1 MRDTFVCVVVVPER
15 INIEIMLLTAHIRQR
30 RRQYRLLRAAPDEE
44 IAVLVSNV
52 IHICSHRHIF
62 ACLHRLMVCQ
72 VTTQTHTVVETLLTE
87 SLVLKAADRARDI
100 EIAYSSGVRS
110 LSAVIQ
116 RQTRAR
122 VRVILIIIIYS
133 HITADLRLGLQ
144 TRTLCTH
151 IDHAVQRRRSVQH
164 RRSTFDH
171 LYLADILQRHVVPV
185 DLTGLRIQNR
195 HTVHQHLTT
204 ASDAIRPSSAAADR
218 RLLVDDLHTRQ
229 RLQGSRQVRRS
240 LTTQRLGFQHLHRD
254 RHVRRALLK
263 TTGGHHDVVQH
274 LVMRQ
279 QRHIQHFRHRRYGTR
294 LRIITY
300 IRESQHRGLAGI
312 YHNRVMSIEIRYRA
326 LRRIILVTYR
336 HTDQRL
342 ARLEIGYYAGH
353 LCHMRT
359 RRLSPCAQSAHE
371 HSNK

>member
-1 MRDTFVCVVVVPER
+1 MRDTFVCVIVVPER
-15 INIEIMLLTAHIRQR
+15 IDIEIMLLTTHIGQR
-30 RRQYRLLRAAPDEE
+30 RRMNRILRAAPDEE
-44 IAVLVSNV
+44 IAILVRYV
-52 IHICSHRHIF
+52 IHVRTHRHVF
-62 ACLHRLMVCQ
+62 ACLHRLMVRQ
-72 VTTQTHTVVETLLTE
+72 VTSQTHTVVETLLTE
-87 SLVLKAADRARDI
+87 SLVLKAADSTRDI
-100 EIAYSSGVRS
+100 KITYSSGVRS
-110 LSAVIQ
+110 LCAVIQ

-122 VRVILIIIIYS
+122 VRVILIIIIDTYVS
-133 HITADLRLGLQ
+133 ADLRLRLLSG
-144 TRTLCTH
+144 TLRTH
-151 IDHAVQRRRSVQH
+151 IDHTVQRRRTVQH

-171 LYLADILQRHVVPV
+171 LHLADVLQRHIVPV

-195 HTVHQHLTT
+195 HTVHQHLAT
-204 ASDAIRPSSAAADR
+204 ATYAIRPSSAAADR

-342 ARLEIGYYAGH
+342 TRLEIGYYAGH